1 MLGKLIISEGWT
13 DNERLLVITDIVHD
27 IQDEKP
33 CVLEK
38 VLELVLLIQKLS
50 RDTAYV
56 LELTRE
62 QFADYV
68 EVL

>member
-1 MLGKLIISEGWT
+1 MLHKLDISKEWT
-13 DNERLLVITDIVHD
+13 DNERLLVIAEIVRD
-27 IQDEKP
+27 IQEEKP

-50 RDTAYV
+50 MYTVYV